1 MELRLLGAVGLLEG
15 KEGAA
20 CGSWEPQGA
29 LIVPGS
35 VIAYFHPALASAPLS
50 LPEK

>member
-1 MELRLLGAVGLLEG
+1 MELRLLFDCSKGRKVLAVE
-15 KEGAA
+15 A
-20 CGSWEPQGA
+20 QGA

-35 VIAYFHPALASAPLS
+35 VIDHFHPAVVSAPLS